1 MSGLL
6 VPSKHGK
13 NGERSWMQTIDT
25 SCEKPHTRYTA
36 NTRGPTFILVTHFTP
51 KIKLTTFLNE
61 RGKISPLKL
70 EGHFTTHVTAGVRV
84 F

>member
-6 VPSKHGK
+6 IPSKHR
-13 NGERSWMQTIDT
+13 NGERHLMRTIDT
-25 SCEKPHTRYTA
+25 SCEKPHTRYTT
-36 NTRGPTFILVTHFTP
+36 NMRGPTFILVTHFIQ
-51 KIKLTTFLNE
+51 KIKLKTFLNE

-70 EGHFTTHVTAGVRV
+70 EGHFTQHVTAGVRM